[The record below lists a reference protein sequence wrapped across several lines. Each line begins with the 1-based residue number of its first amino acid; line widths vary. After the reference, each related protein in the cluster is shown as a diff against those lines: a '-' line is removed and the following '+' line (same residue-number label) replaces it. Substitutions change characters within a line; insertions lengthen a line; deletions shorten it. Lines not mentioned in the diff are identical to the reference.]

1 MMHQRPF
8 QYDQEPITV
17 NFSEIASRLSSI
29 GTPFVSVGW
38 VPAKADAAVARKVI
52 RFLEDRRMLFN
63 ACAQEEPHYCY
74 LSALEIRKT
83 LTEEL
88 ADVPE
93 KSDLFKHLISI
104 RAACRTFLD
113 NAPRS
118 KDGFECHDMYSMRSG
133 QFFIALGE
141 LRATIGY
148 HVAIMAA
155 KWEINVEKDLAQV
168 LPGRNIK
175 TMPKD

>member
-1 MMHQRPF
+1 M
-8 QYDQEPITV
+8 
-17 NFSEIASRLSSI
+17 NFTEIASRLNSI
-29 GTPFVSVGW
+29 GTPFITVGW
-38 VPAKADAAVARKVI
+38 VPAKADAAIARKVI

-63 ACAQEEPHYCY
+63 LCAEEEPHHCY

-88 ADVPE
+88 ALVSE
-93 KSDLFKHLISI
+93 ETDLFKHLMGI

-113 NAPRS
+113 KAP
-118 KDGFECHDMYSMRSG
+118 KDVDRFDLHDRYSMRSG

-148 HVAIMAA
+148 HVAVMAA
-155 KWEINVEKDLAQV
+155 KWEINVENDLARV
-168 LPGRNIK
+168 LPGNN
-175 TMPKD
+175 TEG